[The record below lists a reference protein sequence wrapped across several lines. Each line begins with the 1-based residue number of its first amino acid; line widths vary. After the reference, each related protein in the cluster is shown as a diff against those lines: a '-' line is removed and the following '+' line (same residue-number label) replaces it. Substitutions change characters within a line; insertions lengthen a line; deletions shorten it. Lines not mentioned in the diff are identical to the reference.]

1 MLKVFIGLL
10 TVGYPFLVY
19 FAIDAV
25 QPRYLALLLTVF
37 FLLRWLQQ
45 GHGGKGAGVGPAI
58 LVPASVLYL
67 LTVGFTNDEHLLLL
81 YPVLVSA
88 LFFAV
93 FFYSLLY
100 PPSMAEKF
108 ARLREP
114 DLPPRGVAYTRKVTQ
129 AWCAFFILN
138 GLAAAA
144 TVWLGDRWLWSLYN
158 GFIAYV
164 LMGIL
169 MGTEL
174 LIRRKVKK
182 AF

>member
-1 MLKVFIGLL
+1 M
-10 TVGYPFLVY
+10 
-19 FAIDAV
+19 
-25 QPRYLALLLTVF
+25 
-37 FLLRWLQQ
+37 
-45 GHGGKGAGVGPAI
+45 
-58 LVPASVLYL
+58 
-67 LTVGFTNDEHLLLL
+67 
-81 YPVLVSA
+81 
-88 LFFAV
+88 
-93 FFYSLLY
+93 
-100 PPSMAEKF
+100 
-108 ARLREP
+108 
-114 DLPPRGVAYTRKVTQ
+114 AYTRKVTQ

-174 LIRRKVKK
+174 LIRRKVKQ